1 MKGWRPI
8 KGQKFTV
15 KDIEY
20 IVSENAWSIS
30 EKFEYRNKENGKK
43 YISTIDK
50 FDEGVKSGLIKLI

>member
-1 MKGWRPI
+1 MKGWKPI

-15 KDIEY
+15 KDVDY

-30 EKFEYRNKENGKK
+30 NQFEYRNKENGKK

-50 FDEGVKSGLIKLI
+50 FNEGVMSGLIELV